1 MNTKNNKEN
10 EIEGKRKSKRFT
22 TNLKAQYF
30 LGESKGN
37 GKECTII
44 NVSSNGAGL
53 EFYTQEKLAVS
64 TDITLKIFAPK
75 ATEPINVQGILRWVK
90 RGEKDF
96 VGGVEVVLQS
106 DKDKLA
112 VLIELILGF

>member
-1 MNTKNNKEN
+1 MER
-10 EIEGKRKSKRFT
+10 ERKSRRFT

-37 GKECTII
+37 GKECTVI

-53 EFYTQEKLAVS
+53 EFYTHEKIGIS
-64 TDITLKIFAPK
+64 TDLTLKIFAPK
-75 ATEPINVQGILRWVK
+75 ATDPINVKGILRWVK
-90 RGEKDF
+90 QGEKDF

-106 DKDKLA
+106 DKEKLA

>member
-1 MNTKNNKEN
+1 M
-10 EIEGKRKSKRFT
+10 EGKRKSRRFT

-30 LGESKGN
+30 LEESKRN

-53 EFYTQEKLAVS
+53 EFYTHEKIAIS
-64 TDITLKIFAPK
+64 TDIALKIFAPK
-75 ATEPINVQGILRWVK
+75 ATDPINVKGNLRWVK
-90 RGEKDF
+90 QGEKDF

-106 DKDKLA
+106 DKEKLA

>member
-1 MNTKNNKEN
+1 MEV
-10 EIEGKRKSKRFT
+10 KRKSKRFT
-22 TNLKAQYF
+22 TSLKAQYF
-30 LGESKGN
+30 FGESKGN

-53 EFYTQEKLAVS
+53 EFYTQEKLGIN
-64 TDITLKIFAPK
+64 TDLTLKIFAPK
-75 ATEPINVQGILRWVK
+75 ATDPINVKGILRWVK
-90 RGEKDF
+90 QGEKDF

-106 DKDKLA
+106 DKEKLA

>member
-1 MNTKNNKEN
+1 M
-10 EIEGKRKSKRFT
+10 EGKRKSRRFT

-30 LGESKGN
+30 LGENKGS
-37 GKECTII
+37 GKECTVI

-53 EFYTQEKLAVS
+53 EFYTHEKIGIS
-64 TDITLKIFAPK
+64 TNLTLKVFAPK
-75 ATEPINVQGILRWVK
+75 ATGPINIKGILKWVK
-90 RGEKDF
+90 QGEKDF

-106 DKDKLA
+106 DKEKLA

>member
-1 MNTKNNKEN
+1 MER
-10 EIEGKRKSKRFT
+10 ERKSRRFT

-37 GKECTII
+37 GKECTVI

-53 EFYTQEKLAVS
+53 EFYTHEKISIS
-64 TDITLKIFAPK
+64 TDLTLKIFAPK
-75 ATEPINVQGILRWVK
+75 ATDPINVKGILRWVK
-90 RGEKDF
+90 QGEKDF

-106 DKDKLA
+106 DKEKLA
-112 VLIELILGF
+112 VLIEFILGL